1 MEIIPK
7 QFSFNKSFNQHISYY
22 VEDDQIR
29 LLIIVTLVIGLILL
43 VTGIS
48 GAFVFLFMGFAL
60 VLFMCLFKPYQETQQ
75 QP

>member
-7 QFSFNKSFNQHISYY
+7 QISFQKNFNQQISYY

-29 LLIIVTLVIGLILL
+29 LLIIVVLFIGLILL

-48 GAFVFLFMGFAL
+48 GAFIFLFTGFAL
-60 VLFMCLFKPYQETQQ
+60 VLFISLFKPHKEEMNK
-75 QP
+75 

>member
-7 QFSFNKSFNQHISYY
+7 QISFQKNFNQQISYY

-29 LLIIVTLVIGLILL
+29 LLIIVVLFIGLILL

-48 GAFVFLFMGFAL
+48 GAFIFLFTGFTL
-60 VLFMCLFKPYQETQQ
+60 VLFISFFKPHKEELSK
-75 QP
+75 